1 MKRFHFV
8 RGNMN
13 TPLLILMVNTFIALV
28 GVGFAIPVLPKF
40 ILEIG
45 ASGKDMGYL
54 VAATGLTQFLFS
66 PLGGKLSDQYGRK
79 KITIIGLAIIM
90 VSQFIFSVGTD
101 LWLLYLSRFI
111 GGIGVG
117 LLIPATMAYVADVTT
132 IENRGK
138 GMGLLGASISLGFV
152 IGPGI
157 GGFLAEF
164 GIRVP
169 FYASALAA
177 AIAMIVSLLFLPESL
192 SKAQQHVFR
201 KSSSEQHGMIHDI
214 KKSFKV
220 SYFVLLLLIF
230 TMTFGLANFETIFG
244 IYVSEKYTYTPKDIS
259 IIMTIAALIGVI
271 IQGLLVD
278 KLLQRFDEIR
288 VINIC
293 FFLSAVIIVLIL
305 ISGNF
310 LFMLIMNILFIL
322 FTSIL
327 RPAINT
333 LLSKMAGS
341 EQGFAAGMNNA
352 YSSLGNI
359 IGPSLAGVLFDVS
372 YNIPFL
378 FGAIILLGS
387 IVMCWAW
394 NKKASRN
401 SEFVSI
407 LSGQKKFS

>member
-1 MKRFHFV
+1 MQRFNFFKVKR
-8 RGNMN
+8 NM
-13 TPLLILMVNTFIALV
+13 PLIILMLNTFIALV
-28 GVGFAIPVLPKF
+28 GVGLAIPVLPKF

-79 KITIIGLAIIM
+79 IITIIGLAIIAI
-90 VSQFIFSVGTD
+90 SQFMFSIGTD
-101 LWLLYLSRFI
+101 LWVLYLSRFI

-177 AIAMIVSLLFLPESL
+177 AIAMVVSLFFLPESL
-192 SKAQQHVFR
+192 SKAQQQVFR
-201 KSSSEQHGMIHDI
+201 NSSADQSGMVDDF
-214 KKSFKV
+214 KRSFKV

-244 IYVSEKYTYTPKDIS
+244 LYVSEKYDYTPKDIS
-259 IIMTIAALIGVI
+259 IIMTIAALVGVI
-271 IQGLLVD
+271 IQALFVD
-278 KLLQRFDEIR
+278 KLLKRFDEIK
-288 VINIC
+288 VINTC
-293 FFLSAVIIVLIL
+293 FFLSAITMVVILL
-305 ISGNF
+305 SGNF
-310 LFMLIMNILFIL
+310 LFMLMMNILFIL

-333 LLSKMAGS
+333 LLSKMAGN

-359 IGPSLAGVLFDVS
+359 IGPSLAGILFDIS
-372 YNIPFL
+372 FNIPYL
-378 FGAIILLGS
+378 FGAFILVCS
-387 IVMCWAW
+387 IVMCVAW
-394 NKKASRN
+394 NQKARRN
-401 SEFVSI
+401 SDFVSI
-407 LSGQKKFS
+407 LSGQKKIN

>member
-1 MKRFHFV
+1 MQRFNFLKVKR
-8 RGNMN
+8 NM
-13 TPLLILMVNTFIALV
+13 PLLILMINTFIALV
-28 GVGFAIPVLPKF
+28 GVGLAIPVLPKF

-66 PLGGKLSDQYGRK
+66 PLGGKLSDQHGRK
-79 KITIIGLAIIM
+79 IITIIGLSIIAI
-90 VSQFIFSVGTD
+90 SQFMFSVGTD
-101 LWLLYLSRFI
+101 LWILYLSRFI

-132 IENRGK
+132 LENRGK

-177 AIAMIVSLLFLPESL
+177 IIAMIVSLLFLPESL
-192 SKAQQHVFR
+192 SKAQQHKF
-201 KSSSEQHGMIHDI
+201 KNSTLEQNGVIHDL
-214 KKSFKV
+214 KRSFKV

-244 IYVSEKYTYTPKDIS
+244 LYVSEKYEYTPKDIS

-271 IQGLLVD
+271 IQALLVD
-278 KLLQRFDEIR
+278 KLLQRFDEIK
-288 VINIC
+288 VINVC
-293 FFLSAVIIVLIL
+293 FFLSALTMVFIL
-305 ISGNF
+305 LSGDF
-310 LFMLIMNILFIL
+310 LFMLMMNILFIL

-333 LLSKMAGS
+333 LLSKMAGG

-359 IGPSLAGVLFDVS
+359 IGPSLAGILFDISFNV
-372 YNIPFL
+372 PFI
-378 FGAIILLGS
+378 FGAVILLGS
-387 IVMCWAW
+387 IVMCVAW
-394 NKKASRN
+394 NQKARQN
-401 SEFVSI
+401 SDFVSI
-407 LSGQKKFS
+407 LSGQK

>member
-1 MKRFHFV
+1 MQRFNLLKVKR
-8 RGNMN
+8 NM
-13 TPLLILMVNTFIALV
+13 PLLILMVNTFIALV
-28 GVGFAIPVLPKF
+28 GVGLAIPVLPKF

-79 KITIIGLAIIM
+79 IITVIGLAIIM
-90 VSQFIFSVGTD
+90 VSQFIFSVADD
-101 LWLLYLSRFI
+101 LWLLYVSRFI

-132 IENRGK
+132 VDNRGK

-169 FYASALAA
+169 FYASAFAA
-177 AIAMIVSLLFLPESL
+177 AIAMFVSLIFLPESL
-192 SKAQQHVFR
+192 SKA
-201 KSSSEQHGMIHDI
+201 EQHAFRDSSLEQNGMVHDI
-214 KKSFKV
+214 KRSFKV
-220 SYFVLLLLIF
+220 SYFVLLLLVF

-244 IYVSEKYTYTPKDIS
+244 LYVSEKYDYTPKDIS

-271 IQGLLVD
+271 IQALLVD
-278 KLLQRFDEIR
+278 KLLKRFDEIK

-293 FFLSAVIIVLIL
+293 FFLSAITMVVILL
-305 ISGNF
+305 SGDF
-310 LFMLIMNILFIL
+310 LFMLMMNILFIL

-333 LLSKMAGS
+333 LLSKMAGN

-359 IGPSLAGVLFDVS
+359 IGPALAGVFFDIS
-372 YNIPFL
+372 FNIPYL
-378 FGAIILLGS
+378 FGAFILVCS
-387 IVMCWAW
+387 IVMCVAW
-394 NKKASRN
+394 NQKARRN
-401 SEFVSI
+401 SDFVSV
-407 LSGQKKFS
+407 LSGQK

>member
-1 MKRFHFV
+1 MQRLIKV
-8 RGNMN
+8 KINM
-13 TPLLILMVNTFIALV
+13 PLLILMINTFIALV
-28 GVGFAIPVLPKF
+28 GVGLAIPVLPKF
-40 ILEIG
+40 IVEIG

-79 KITIIGLAIIM
+79 IITIIGLTIIAI
-90 VSQFIFSVGTD
+90 SQFMFSVGTD
-101 LWLLYLSRFI
+101 LWILYLSRFI

-177 AIAMIVSLLFLPESL
+177 AVAMFVSLLLLPESL
-192 SKAQQHVFR
+192 SKAQQHEFR
-201 KSSSEQHGMIHDI
+201 NSSLEQNGMVHDI
-214 KKSFKV
+214 KRSFKV
-220 SYFVLLLLIF
+220 SYFVLLLLVF

-244 IYVSEKYTYTPKDIS
+244 LYVSEKYEYTPKDIS

-271 IQGLLVD
+271 IQALLVD

-288 VINIC
+288 VINVC
-293 FFLSAVIIVLIL
+293 FFLSALTMVVMLL
-305 ISGNF
+305 SGNF
-310 LFMLIMNILFIL
+310 LFMLMMNILFIL

-359 IGPSLAGVLFDVS
+359 IGPSLAGILFDVS
-372 YNIPFL
+372 FNVPFI
-378 FGAIILLGS
+378 FGAVILLGS
-387 IVMCWAW
+387 IVMCVAW
-394 NKKASRN
+394 NQKARQN
-401 SEFVSI
+401 SDFVSI
-407 LSGQKKFS
+407 LSGQK

>member
-1 MKRFHFV
+1 M
-8 RGNMN
+8 
-13 TPLLILMVNTFIALV
+13 PLLILMINTFIALV
-28 GVGFAIPVLPKF
+28 GVGLAIPVLPKF
-40 ILEIG
+40 IVEIG

-79 KITIIGLAIIM
+79 IITIIGLSIIAI
-90 VSQFIFSVGTD
+90 SQFMFSVGTD
-101 LWLLYLSRFI
+101 LWILYLSRFI

-132 IENRGK
+132 LENRGK

-177 AIAMIVSLLFLPESL
+177 VIAMIVSLIFLPESL
-192 SKAQQHVFR
+192 SKA
-201 KSSSEQHGMIHDI
+201 EQHAFRNSSLEQNGMIHDI
-214 KKSFKV
+214 KRSFKV

-244 IYVSEKYTYTPKDIS
+244 IYVSEKYEYTPKDIS

-271 IQGLLVD
+271 IQALLVD

-288 VINIC
+288 VINVC
-293 FFLSAVIIVLIL
+293 FFLSALTMVVMLL
-305 ISGNF
+305 SGNF
-310 LFMLIMNILFIL
+310 LFMLMMNILFIL

-359 IGPSLAGVLFDVS
+359 IGPSLAGILFDVS
-372 YNIPFL
+372 FNVPFI
-378 FGAIILLGS
+378 FGAVILLGS
-387 IVMCWAW
+387 IVMCVAW
-394 NKKASRN
+394 NQKARQN
-401 SEFVSI
+401 SDFVSI
-407 LSGQKKFS
+407 ISGQK

>member
-1 MKRFHFV
+1 MQRFIKV
-8 RGNMN
+8 KINM
-13 TPLLILMVNTFIALV
+13 PLLILMINTFIALV
-28 GVGFAIPVLPKF
+28 GVGLAIPVLPKF
-40 ILEIG
+40 IVEIG

-79 KITIIGLAIIM
+79 IITIIGLSIIAI
-90 VSQFIFSVGTD
+90 SQFMFSVGTD
-101 LWLLYLSRFI
+101 LWILYLSRFI

-132 IENRGK
+132 LENRGK

-177 AIAMIVSLLFLPESL
+177 VIAMIVSLIFLPESL
-192 SKAQQHVFR
+192 SKA
-201 KSSSEQHGMIHDI
+201 EQHAFRNSSLEQTGMIHDI
-214 KKSFKV
+214 KRSFKV

-244 IYVSEKYTYTPKDIS
+244 IYVSEKYEYTPKDIS

-271 IQGLLVD
+271 IQALLVD
-278 KLLQRFDEIR
+278 KLLQRFDEIK

-293 FFLSAVIIVLIL
+293 FLLSAVTMVVIL
-305 ISGNF
+305 LSGNF
-310 LFMLIMNILFIL
+310 LFMLMMNILFIL

-359 IGPSLAGVLFDVS
+359 IGPSLAGILFDVS
-372 YNIPFL
+372 FNVPFI
-378 FGAIILLGS
+378 FGAVILLGS
-387 IVMCWAW
+387 IVMCVAW
-394 NKKASRN
+394 NQKARQN
-401 SEFVSI
+401 SDFVSI
-407 LSGQKKFS
+407 LSGQK

>member
-1 MKRFHFV
+1 MQRVNLLKV
-8 RGNMN
+8 KMNM
-13 TPLLILMVNTFIALV
+13 PLLILMINTFIALV
-28 GVGFAIPVLPKF
+28 GVGLAIPVLPKF

-90 VSQFIFSVGTD
+90 VSQFLFSVGTD

-132 IENRGK
+132 IEKRGK

-157 GGFLAEF
+157 GGFLAEY

-177 AIAMIVSLLFLPESL
+177 FIAMIVSLLFLPESL
-192 SKAQQHVFR
+192 SKAQQRVFR
-201 KSSSEQHGMIHDI
+201 DSSLEQNGMIHDI
-214 KKSFKV
+214 KRSFKV

-244 IYVSEKYTYTPKDIS
+244 IYVSEKYEYTPKDIS
-259 IIMTIAALIGVI
+259 IIMTIAALTGVI
-271 IQGLLVD
+271 IQAFLVD

-293 FFLSAVIIVLIL
+293 FFLSAVTMVLIL

-310 LFMLIMNILFIL
+310 LFMLFMNILFIL

-359 IGPSLAGVLFDVS
+359 IGPSLAGILFDVS
-372 YNIPFL
+372 YNVPFI
-378 FGAIILLGS
+378 FGAVILLGS
-387 IVMCWAW
+387 IVMCVAW
-394 NKKASRN
+394 NQRARQN
-401 SEFVSI
+401 SDFVSI
-407 LSGQKKFS
+407 LSGQK

>member
-1 MKRFHFV
+1 MQKFNLLKVKR
-8 RGNMN
+8 NM
-13 TPLLILMVNTFIALV
+13 PLLILMVNTFIALV
-28 GVGFAIPVLPKF
+28 GVGLAIPVLPKF
-40 ILEIG
+40 ISEIG

-79 KITIIGLAIIM
+79 IITVIGLAIIM
-90 VSQFIFSVGTD
+90 VSQFMFSVGTD
-101 LWLLYLSRFI
+101 LWVLYLSRFI

-177 AIAMIVSLLFLPESL
+177 AIAMLVSIFFLPESL
-192 SKAQQHVFR
+192 SKAQQHAFR
-201 KSSSEQHGMIHDI
+201 NSSSEQNGMVHDI
-214 KKSFKV
+214 KRSFKV
-220 SYFVLLLLIF
+220 SYFVLLLLVF

-244 IYVSEKYTYTPKDIS
+244 LYVSEKYEYTPKDIS

-271 IQGLLVD
+271 IQALLVD
-278 KLLQRFDEIR
+278 KLLQRFNEIR
-288 VINIC
+288 VINVC
-293 FFLSAVIIVLIL
+293 FFLSAVTMLLIL
-305 ISGNF
+305 LSGNF
-310 LFMLIMNILFIL
+310 LFMLMMNILFIL

-359 IGPSLAGVLFDVS
+359 IGPSLAGILFDVS
-372 YNIPFL
+372 FNVPFI
-378 FGAIILLGS
+378 FGAVILLGS
-387 IVMCWAW
+387 IVMCAAW
-394 NKKASRN
+394 NQKARQN
-401 SEFVSI
+401 SDFVSI
-407 LSGQKKFS
+407 LSGQR

>member
-1 MKRFHFV
+1 MRRFNFLTVKR
-8 RGNMN
+8 NM
-13 TPLLILMVNTFIALV
+13 PLLILMVNTFIALV
-28 GVGFAIPVLPKF
+28 GVGLAIPVLPKF
-40 ILEIG
+40 ISEIG

-79 KITIIGLAIIM
+79 IITVIGLAIIM
-90 VSQFIFSVGTD
+90 VSQFMFSVGTD
-101 LWLLYLSRFI
+101 LWVLYLSRFI

-177 AIAMIVSLLFLPESL
+177 AIAMLVSLLFLPESL
-192 SKAQQHVFR
+192 SKAQQHAFR
-201 KSSSEQHGMIHDI
+201 NSSLEQNGMVHDI
-214 KKSFKV
+214 KRSFKV
-220 SYFVLLLLIF
+220 SYFVLLLLVF

-244 IYVSEKYTYTPKDIS
+244 LYVTEKYEYTPKDIS

-271 IQGLLVD
+271 IQALFVD
-278 KLLQRFDEIR
+278 KLLQRFNEIR

-293 FFLSAVIIVLIL
+293 FFLSAVTMVVIL
-305 ISGNF
+305 LSGNF

-359 IGPSLAGVLFDVS
+359 IGPSLAGILFDVS
-372 YNIPFL
+372 FNVPFI
-378 FGAIILLGS
+378 FGAVILLGS
-387 IVMCWAW
+387 IVMCVAW
-394 NKKASRN
+394 NQKARRN
-401 SEFVSI
+401 SDFVSV
-407 LSGQKKFS
+407 LSGQK

>member
-1 MKRFHFV
+1 MRRFNFLKVKR
-8 RGNMN
+8 NM
-13 TPLLILMVNTFIALV
+13 PLLILMVNTFIALV
-28 GVGFAIPVLPKF
+28 GVGLAIPVLPKF
-40 ILEIG
+40 ISEIG

-79 KITIIGLAIIM
+79 IITVIGLAIIM
-90 VSQFIFSVGTD
+90 VSQFMFSVGTD
-101 LWLLYLSRFI
+101 LWVLYLSRFI

-177 AIAMIVSLLFLPESL
+177 AIAMLVSVFFLPESL
-192 SKAQQHVFR
+192 SKGQQHAFR
-201 KSSSEQHGMIHDI
+201 NSSSEQNGMVHDI
-214 KKSFKV
+214 KRSFKV
-220 SYFVLLLLIF
+220 SYFVLLLLVF

-244 IYVSEKYTYTPKDIS
+244 LYVSEKYDYTPKDIS

-271 IQGLLVD
+271 IQALLVD
-278 KLLQRFDEIR
+278 KLLKRFNEIR
-288 VINIC
+288 VINVC
-293 FFLSAVIIVLIL
+293 FFLSALTMVVILL
-305 ISGNF
+305 SGNF

-359 IGPSLAGVLFDVS
+359 IGPSLAGILFDISFNV
-372 YNIPFL
+372 PFII
-378 FGAIILLGS
+378 GAVILLGS
-387 IVMCWAW
+387 IVMCVAW
-394 NKKASRN
+394 NQKSKQSYD
-401 SEFVSI
+401 FVSI
-407 LSGQKKFS
+407 LSEQK

>member
-28 GVGFAIPVLPKF
+28 GVGLAIPVLPKF

-169 FYASALAA
+169 FYASAFAA
-177 AIAMIVSLLFLPESL
+177 AIAMMASLLFLPESL

-201 KSSSEQHGMIHDI
+201 NSSSEQHGMIHDI

-244 IYVSEKYTYTPKDIS
+244 IYVSEKYAYTPKDIS

-271 IQGLLVD
+271 IQALLVD
-278 KLLQRFDEIR
+278 KLLRRFDEIR

-293 FFLSAVIIVLIL
+293 FFLSAVTIGLIL
-305 ISGNF
+305 LSGNF

>member
-1 MKRFHFV
+1 MQRFNLLKV
-8 RGNMN
+8 KMNM
-13 TPLLILMVNTFIALV
+13 PLLILMINTFIALV
-28 GVGFAIPVLPKF
+28 GVGLAIPVLPKF

-54 VAATGLTQFLFS
+54 VAKNGTNSVSFFTSRWEAFRPKWS
-66 PLGGKLSDQYGRK
+66 E

-90 VSQFIFSVGTD
+90 VSQFLFSVGTD

-177 AIAMIVSLLFLPESL
+177 GIAMIVSLLFLPESL
-192 SKAQQHVFR
+192 SKAQQRVFR
-201 KSSSEQHGMIHDI
+201 NSSLEQNGMIHEI
-214 KKSFKV
+214 KRSFKV

-244 IYVSEKYTYTPKDIS
+244 IYVSEKYEYTPKDIS
-259 IIMTIAALIGVI
+259 IIMTI
-271 IQGLLVD
+271 
-278 KLLQRFDEIR
+278 
-288 VINIC
+288 
-293 FFLSAVIIVLIL
+293 IL
-305 ISGNF
+305 
-310 LFMLIMNILFIL
+310 
-322 FTSIL
+322 
-327 RPAINT
+327 
-333 LLSKMAGS
+333 
-341 EQGFAAGMNNA
+341 
-352 YSSLGNI
+352 
-359 IGPSLAGVLFDVS
+359 
-372 YNIPFL
+372 
-378 FGAIILLGS
+378 
-387 IVMCWAW
+387 
-394 NKKASRN
+394 
-401 SEFVSI
+401 
-407 LSGQKKFS
+407 

>member
-1 MKRFHFV
+1 MQRFNLIKV
-8 RGNMN
+8 KINM
-13 TPLLILMVNTFIALV
+13 PLLILMINTFIALV
-28 GVGFAIPVLPKF
+28 GVGLAIPVLPKF

-90 VSQFIFSVGTD
+90 VSQFLFSVGTD
-101 LWLLYLSRFI
+101 LWLLYVSRFI

-132 IENRGK
+132 IEKRGK

-157 GGFLAEF
+157 GGFLAEY

-192 SKAQQHVFR
+192 SIAQQLVFR
-201 KSSSEQHGMIHDI
+201 ESSLEQNGMIHDI
-214 KKSFKV
+214 KRSFKV
-220 SYFVLLLLIF
+220 FYFVLLLLIF

-244 IYVSEKYTYTPKDIS
+244 IYVSEKYEYTPKDIS
-259 IIMTIAALIGVI
+259 IIMTIAALTGVI
-271 IQGLLVD
+271 IQALLVD
-278 KLLQRFDEIR
+278 KLIQRFDEIR

-293 FFLSAVIIVLIL
+293 FFLSAVTMVLIL

-310 LFMLIMNILFIL
+310 IFMLSMNILFIL

-359 IGPSLAGVLFDVS
+359 IGPSLAGILFDVS
-372 YNIPFL
+372 YNVPFI
-378 FGAIILLGS
+378 FGAVILLGS
-387 IVMCWAW
+387 IIMCVAW
-394 NKKASRN
+394 NQRARQN
-401 SEFVSI
+401 SDFISI
-407 LSGQKKFS
+407 LSRQK

>member
-1 MKRFHFV
+1 MQRFNLLKVKR
-8 RGNMN
+8 NM
-13 TPLLILMVNTFIALV
+13 PLLILMLNTFIALV
-28 GVGFAIPVLPKF
+28 GVGLAIPVLPKF

-66 PLGGKLSDQYGRK
+66 LLGGKLSDQYGRK
-79 KITIIGLAIIM
+79 IITVIGLAIIM
-90 VSQFIFSVGTD
+90 VSQFIFSVATD
-101 LWLLYLSRFI
+101 LWLLYVSRFI

-132 IENRGK
+132 VDNRGK

-177 AIAMIVSLLFLPESL
+177 AIAMFVSLLFLPETL
-192 SKAQQHVFR
+192 SKAQQHVF
-201 KSSSEQHGMIHDI
+201 KNSSLEQNGLVYDI
-214 KKSFKV
+214 KRSFKV
-220 SYFVLLLLIF
+220 SYFVLLLLVF

-244 IYVSEKYTYTPKDIS
+244 LYVSEKYDYTPKDIS

-271 IQGLLVD
+271 IQALVVD

-288 VINIC
+288 VINAC
-293 FFLSAVIIVLIL
+293 FFLSAVTMVVIL
-305 ISGNF
+305 LSGNF

-359 IGPSLAGVLFDVS
+359 IGPSLAGILFDVS
-372 YNIPFL
+372 FNIPYL
-378 FGAIILLGS
+378 FGAFILVCS
-387 IVMCWAW
+387 IVMCAAW
-394 NKKASRN
+394 NQKARRN
-401 SEFVSI
+401 SDFVSV
-407 LSGQKKFS
+407 LSGQK

>member
-1 MKRFHFV
+1 MQRFIKV
-8 RGNMN
+8 KINM
-13 TPLLILMVNTFIALV
+13 PLLILMINTFIALV
-28 GVGFAIPVLPKF
+28 GVGLAIPVLPKF
-40 ILEIG
+40 IIEIG

-79 KITIIGLAIIM
+79 IITIIGLAIIAI
-90 VSQFIFSVGTD
+90 SQFMFSVGTD
-101 LWLLYLSRFI
+101 LWILYLSRFI

-177 AIAMIVSLLFLPESL
+177 AVAMFVSLLLLPESL
-192 SKAQQHVFR
+192 SKAQQHEFR
-201 KSSSEQHGMIHDI
+201 NLSLEQKGMVHDI
-214 KKSFKV
+214 KRSFKV
-220 SYFVLLLLIF
+220 SYFVLLLLVF

-244 IYVSEKYTYTPKDIS
+244 LYVSEKYEYTPKDIS

-271 IQGLLVD
+271 IQALLVD

-288 VINIC
+288 VINVC
-293 FFLSAVIIVLIL
+293 FFLSALTMVVMLL
-305 ISGNF
+305 SGNF
-310 LFMLIMNILFIL
+310 LFMLMMNILFIL

-359 IGPSLAGVLFDVS
+359 IGPSLAGILFDVS
-372 YNIPFL
+372 FNVPFI
-378 FGAIILLGS
+378 FGAVILLGS
-387 IVMCWAW
+387 IVMCVAW
-394 NKKASRN
+394 NQKARRN
-401 SEFVSI
+401 SDFVSI
-407 LSGQKKFS
+407 LSGQK

>member
-1 MKRFHFV
+1 MQRF
-8 RGNMN
+8 NMLKVKSN
-13 TPLLILMVNTFIALV
+13 MPLLILMVNTFIALV
-28 GVGFAIPVLPKF
+28 GVGLAIPVLPKF
-40 ILEIG
+40 ISEIG

-79 KITIIGLAIIM
+79 IITVIGLAIIM
-90 VSQFIFSVGTD
+90 VSQFMFSVGTD
-101 LWLLYLSRFI
+101 LWVLYLSRFI
-111 GGIGVG
+111 GGVGVG

-132 IENRGK
+132 LENRGK

-169 FYASALAA
+169 FYASAIAA
-177 AIAMIVSLLFLPESL
+177 AIAMIVSVIFLPESL
-192 SKAQQHVFR
+192 SKAQQQTF
-201 KSSSEQHGMIHDI
+201 KNSSLEQNGMVHDI
-214 KKSFKV
+214 KRSFKV
-220 SYFVLLLLIF
+220 SYFVLLLLVF

-244 IYVSEKYTYTPKDIS
+244 LYVTEKYEYTPKDIS

-271 IQGLLVD
+271 IQALVVD
-278 KLLQRFDEIR
+278 KLLQRFNEIR
-288 VINIC
+288 VINVC
-293 FFLSAVIIVLIL
+293 FFLSAVTMVLIL
-305 ISGNF
+305 LSGNF
-310 LFMLIMNILFIL
+310 LFMLMMNILFIL

-359 IGPSLAGVLFDVS
+359 IGPSLAGILFDVS
-372 YNIPFL
+372 FNVPFI
-378 FGAIILLGS
+378 FGAVILLGS
-387 IVMCWAW
+387 IVMCVAW
-394 NKKASRN
+394 NQKARQN
-401 SEFVSI
+401 SDFVSI
-407 LSGQKKFS
+407 LSGQR

>member
-1 MKRFHFV
+1 MQRFNFLKVKR
-8 RGNMN
+8 NM
-13 TPLLILMVNTFIALV
+13 PLLILMINTFIALV
-28 GVGFAIPVLPKF
+28 GVGLAIPVLPKF

-66 PLGGKLSDQYGRK
+66 PLGGKLSDQHGRK
-79 KITIIGLAIIM
+79 IITIIGLSIIAI
-90 VSQFIFSVGTD
+90 SQFMFSVGTD
-101 LWLLYLSRFI
+101 LWILYLSRFI

-132 IENRGK
+132 LENRGK

-177 AIAMIVSLLFLPESL
+177 IIAMIVSLLFLPESL
-192 SKAQQHVFR
+192 SKAQQHEF
-201 KSSSEQHGMIHDI
+201 KNSTLEQNGMIHDI
-214 KKSFKV
+214 KRSFKV

-244 IYVSEKYTYTPKDIS
+244 FYVSEKYEYTPKDIS
-259 IIMTIAALIGVI
+259 IIMTIAALVGVI
-271 IQGLLVD
+271 IQALLVD
-278 KLLQRFDEIR
+278 KLLQRFDEIK
-288 VINIC
+288 VINVC
-293 FFLSAVIIVLIL
+293 FFLSALTMVFIL
-305 ISGNF
+305 LSGNF
-310 LFMLIMNILFIL
+310 LFMLMMNILFIL

-359 IGPSLAGVLFDVS
+359 IGPSLAGILFDISFNV
-372 YNIPFL
+372 PFI
-378 FGAIILLGS
+378 FGAVILLVS
-387 IVMCWAW
+387 IVMCVAW
-394 NKKASRN
+394 NQKARQN
-401 SEFVSI
+401 SDFVSI
-407 LSGQKKFS
+407 LSGQK

>member
-1 MKRFHFV
+1 MTRFIKV
-8 RGNMN
+8 KINM
-13 TPLLILMVNTFIALV
+13 PLLILMINTFIALV
-28 GVGFAIPVLPKF
+28 GVGLAIPVLPKF
-40 ILEIG
+40 IVEIG

-66 PLGGKLSDQYGRK
+66 PLGGKLSDLYGRK
-79 KITIIGLAIIM
+79 IITIIGLVIIAI
-90 VSQFIFSVGTD
+90 SQFMFSVGTD
-101 LWLLYLSRFI
+101 LWILYLSRFI

-177 AIAMIVSLLFLPESL
+177 AVAMFVSLLLLPESL
-192 SKAQQHVFR
+192 SKAQQQEFR
-201 KSSSEQHGMIHDI
+201 NSSLKQNGMVHDI
-214 KKSFKV
+214 KRSFKV
-220 SYFVLLLLIF
+220 SYFVLLLLVF

-244 IYVSEKYTYTPKDIS
+244 LYVSEKYEYTPKDIS

-271 IQGLLVD
+271 IQALLVD

-288 VINIC
+288 VINVC
-293 FFLSAVIIVLIL
+293 FFLSALTMVVMLL
-305 ISGNF
+305 SGNF
-310 LFMLIMNILFIL
+310 LFMLMMNILFIL

-359 IGPSLAGVLFDVS
+359 IGPSLAGILFDVS
-372 YNIPFL
+372 FNVPFI
-378 FGAIILLGS
+378 FGAVILLGS
-387 IVMCWAW
+387 IVMCVAW
-394 NKKASRN
+394 NQKARRN
-401 SEFVSI
+401 SDFVSV
-407 LSGQKKFS
+407 LSGQK

>member
-1 MKRFHFV
+1 MQRLIKV
-8 RGNMN
+8 KINM
-13 TPLLILMVNTFIALV
+13 PLLILMINTFIALV
-28 GVGFAIPVLPKF
+28 GVGLAIPVLPKF
-40 ILEIG
+40 IVEIG

-79 KITIIGLAIIM
+79 IITIIGLSIIAI
-90 VSQFIFSVGTD
+90 SQFMFSVGTD
-101 LWLLYLSRFI
+101 LWILYLSRFI

-132 IENRGK
+132 LENRGK

-177 AIAMIVSLLFLPESL
+177 VIAMIVSLIFLPESL
-192 SKAQQHVFR
+192 SKA
-201 KSSSEQHGMIHDI
+201 EQHAFRNSSLEQNGMIHDI
-214 KKSFKV
+214 KRSFKV

-244 IYVSEKYTYTPKDIS
+244 IYVSEKYEYTPKDIS

-271 IQGLLVD
+271 IQALLVD

-288 VINIC
+288 VINVC
-293 FFLSAVIIVLIL
+293 FFLSALTMVVMLL
-305 ISGNF
+305 SGNF
-310 LFMLIMNILFIL
+310 LFMLMMNILFIL

-359 IGPSLAGVLFDVS
+359 IGPSLAGILFDVS
-372 YNIPFL
+372 FNVPFI
-378 FGAIILLGS
+378 FGAVILLGS
-387 IVMCWAW
+387 IVMCVAW
-394 NKKASRN
+394 NQKARQN
-401 SEFVSI
+401 SDFVSI
-407 LSGQKKFS
+407 ISGQK

>member
-1 MKRFHFV
+1 
-8 RGNMN
+8 
-13 TPLLILMVNTFIALV
+13 MVNIFIALL
-28 GVGFAIPVLPKF
+28 GVGLVIPILPKF
-40 ILEIG
+40 ILELG
-45 ASGKDMGYL
+45 ASGKDQGYL

-66 PLGGKLSDQYGRK
+66 PLGGKLSDKYGRK
-79 KITIIGLAIIM
+79 IITIIGLVIIM
-90 VSQFIFSVGTD
+90 LSQLIFAMASD
-101 LWLLYLSRFI
+101 LSLLYVSRLI
-111 GGIGVG
+111 GGIGIG
-117 LLIPATMAYVADVTT
+117 LLVPANMAYVADVTT

-138 GMGLLGASISLGFV
+138 GMGLLGAAISLGFV

-169 FYASALAA
+169 FYASAVAA
-177 AIAMIVSLLFLPESL
+177 GIAAIVSLLFLPESL
-192 SKAQQHVFR
+192 SKDQLDINRNSLV
-201 KSSSEQHGMIHDI
+201 KEEGMLHDI
-214 KKSFKV
+214 KRSFKV
-220 SYFVLLLLIF
+220 SYFIPLLLVF

-244 IYVSEKYTYTPKDIS
+244 IYVSEKYEYTPKDIS
-259 IIMTIAALIGVI
+259 IIMTVAALIGVI
-271 IQGLLVD
+271 VQAQVVDWLLR
-278 KLLQRFDEIR
+278 RFNEIK
-288 VINIC
+288 VINTC
-293 FFLSAVIIVLIL
+293 FFLSAVSVALVLL
-305 ISGNF
+305 SGNF
-310 LFMLIMNILFIL
+310 LFMLIVNILFIL

-387 IVMCWAW
+387 IVMCWTW

-407 LSGQKKFS
+407 LSTQKKFS

>member
-1 MKRFHFV
+1 MQRFIKV
-8 RGNMN
+8 KINM
-13 TPLLILMVNTFIALV
+13 PLLILMINTFIALV
-28 GVGFAIPVLPKF
+28 GVGLAIPVLPKF

-45 ASGKDMGYL
+45 ATGKDMGYL

-79 KITIIGLAIIM
+79 IITVIGLAIIM
-90 VSQFIFSVGTD
+90 VSQFIFSVADD
-101 LWLLYLSRFI
+101 LWLLYVSRFI

-132 IENRGK
+132 VDNRGK

-164 GIRVP
+164 GIRAP

-177 AIAMIVSLLFLPESL
+177 AIAMFVSLIFLPESL
-192 SKAQQHVFR
+192 SKA
-201 KSSSEQHGMIHDI
+201 EQHAFRNTSLEQNGMIHDI
-214 KKSFKV
+214 KRSFKV
-220 SYFVLLLLIF
+220 SYFVLLLLVF

-244 IYVSEKYTYTPKDIS
+244 LYVSEKYDYTPKDIS

-271 IQGLLVD
+271 IQALLVD
-278 KLLQRFDEIR
+278 KLLQRFDEII
-288 VINIC
+288 VINVC
-293 FFLSAVIIVLIL
+293 FFLSALTMVFIL
-305 ISGNF
+305 LSGNF
-310 LFMLIMNILFIL
+310 LFMLVMNILFIL

-359 IGPSLAGVLFDVS
+359 IGPSLAGIFFDISFNV
-372 YNIPFL
+372 PFI
-378 FGAIILLGS
+378 FGAVILVGS
-387 IVMCWAW
+387 IVMCAAW
-394 NKKASRN
+394 NQKARRN
-401 SEFVSI
+401 SDFVSI
-407 LSGQKKFS
+407 LSGQK

>member
-1 MKRFHFV
+1 MQRFNLLKV
-8 RGNMN
+8 KMNM
-13 TPLLILMVNTFIALV
+13 PLLILMINTFIALV
-28 GVGFAIPVLPKF
+28 GVGLAIPVLPKF

-66 PLGGKLSDQYGRK
+66 PLGGKLSDQNGRK

-90 VSQFIFSVGTD
+90 VSQFLFSVGTD

-177 AIAMIVSLLFLPESL
+177 GIAMIVSLLFLPESL
-192 SKAQQHVFR
+192 SKAQQRVFR
-201 KSSSEQHGMIHDI
+201 NSSLEQNGMIHEI
-214 KKSFKV
+214 KRSFKV

-244 IYVSEKYTYTPKDIS
+244 IYVSEKYEYTPKDIS
-259 IIMTIAALIGVI
+259 IIMTIAALTGVI
-271 IQGLLVD
+271 IQALMVD
-278 KLLQRFDEIR
+278 KLLRRFDEIR

-293 FFLSAVIIVLIL
+293 FFLSAVTMVLIL

-310 LFMLIMNILFIL
+310 LFMLFMNILFIL

-359 IGPSLAGVLFDVS
+359 IGPSLAGILFDVS
-372 YNIPFL
+372 YNVPFI
-378 FGAIILLGS
+378 FGAVILLGS
-387 IVMCWAW
+387 IVMCVAW
-394 NKKASRN
+394 NQRARQN
-401 SEFVSI
+401 SDFVSI
-407 LSGQKKFS
+407 LGGHK

>member
-1 MKRFHFV
+1 M
-8 RGNMN
+8 
-13 TPLLILMVNTFIALV
+13 PLLILMINTFIALV
-28 GVGFAIPVLPKF
+28 GVGLAIPVLPKF
-40 ILEIG
+40 IVEIG

-79 KITIIGLAIIM
+79 IITIIGLAIIAI
-90 VSQFIFSVGTD
+90 SQFMFSVGTD
-101 LWLLYLSRFI
+101 LWILYLSRFI

-177 AIAMIVSLLFLPESL
+177 AVAMFVSLLLLPESL
-192 SKAQQHVFR
+192 SKAQQHEFR
-201 KSSSEQHGMIHDI
+201 NSSLEQNGMVHDF
-214 KKSFKV
+214 KRSFKV
-220 SYFVLLLLIF
+220 SYFVLLLLVF

-244 IYVSEKYTYTPKDIS
+244 LYVSEKYEYTPKDIS
-259 IIMTIAALIGVI
+259 IIMTIAALVGVI
-271 IQGLLVD
+271 IQALLVD
-278 KLLQRFDEIR
+278 KLLKRFDEIK
-288 VINIC
+288 VINVC
-293 FFLSAVIIVLIL
+293 FFLSALTMVVMLL
-305 ISGNF
+305 SGNF
-310 LFMLIMNILFIL
+310 LFMLMMNVLFIL

-359 IGPSLAGVLFDVS
+359 IGPSLAGILFDISFNV
-372 YNIPFL
+372 PFI
-378 FGAIILLGS
+378 FGAVILIGS
-387 IVMCWAW
+387 IVMCVAW
-394 NKKASRN
+394 NQKARQN
-401 SEFVSI
+401 SDFVSI
-407 LSGQKKFS
+407 LSGQK

>member
-1 MKRFHFV
+1 M
-8 RGNMN
+8 
-13 TPLLILMVNTFIALV
+13 PLLILMVNTFIALV
-28 GVGFAIPVLPKF
+28 GVGLAIPVLPKF
-40 ILEIG
+40 ISEIG

-79 KITIIGLAIIM
+79 IITVIGLAIIM
-90 VSQFIFSVGTD
+90 VSQFMFSVGTD
-101 LWLLYLSRFI
+101 LWVLYLSRFI

-177 AIAMIVSLLFLPESL
+177 AIAMLVSVFFLPESL
-192 SKAQQHVFR
+192 SKGQQHAFR
-201 KSSSEQHGMIHDI
+201 NSSSEQNGMVHDI
-214 KKSFKV
+214 KRSFKV
-220 SYFVLLLLIF
+220 SYFVLLLLVF

-244 IYVSEKYTYTPKDIS
+244 LYVSEKYDYTPKDIS

-271 IQGLLVD
+271 IQALLVD
-278 KLLQRFDEIR
+278 KLLKRFNEIR
-288 VINIC
+288 VINVC
-293 FFLSAVIIVLIL
+293 FFLSALTMVVILL
-305 ISGNF
+305 SGNF

-359 IGPSLAGVLFDVS
+359 IGPSLAGILFDISFNV
-372 YNIPFL
+372 PFII
-378 FGAIILLGS
+378 GAVILLGS
-387 IVMCWAW
+387 IVMCVAW
-394 NKKASRN
+394 NQKSKQSYD
-401 SEFVSI
+401 FVSI
-407 LSGQKKFS
+407 LSEQK

>member
-1 MKRFHFV
+1 MQRFNLLKVKR
-8 RGNMN
+8 NM
-13 TPLLILMVNTFIALV
+13 PLLILMVNTFIALV
-28 GVGFAIPVLPKF
+28 GVGLAIPVLPKF
-40 ILEIG
+40 ISEIG

-66 PLGGKLSDQYGRK
+66 PLGGKLSDHYGRK
-79 KITIIGLAIIM
+79 IITIIGLAIIAI
-90 VSQFIFSVGTD
+90 SQFMFSVGTD

-132 IENRGK
+132 LENRGK
-138 GMGLLGASISLGFV
+138 GMGFLGASISLGFV

-157 GGFLAEF
+157 GGFLAEY

-169 FYASALAA
+169 FYASAIAA
-177 AIAMIVSLLFLPESL
+177 AIAMCVSLLFLPESL
-192 SKAQQHVFR
+192 SKAQQDAFR
-201 KSSSEQHGMIHDI
+201 NSSFEQNGMVHDI
-214 KKSFKV
+214 KRSFKV

-244 IYVSEKYTYTPKDIS
+244 IYVSEKYEYTPKDIS

-271 IQGLLVD
+271 IQALVVD
-278 KLLQRFDEIR
+278 KLLKRFNEIR
-288 VINIC
+288 VINVC
-293 FFLSAVIIVLIL
+293 FFLSAVTMVLIL
-305 ISGNF
+305 LSGNF
-310 LFMLIMNILFIL
+310 LFMLMMNILFIL

-359 IGPSLAGVLFDVS
+359 IGPSLAGILFDVS
-372 YNIPFL
+372 FNVPFI
-378 FGAIILLGS
+378 FGAVILLGS
-387 IVMCWAW
+387 IVMCVAW
-394 NKKASRN
+394 NQKARQN
-401 SEFVSI
+401 SDFVSI
-407 LSGQKKFS
+407 LSGQR

>member
-1 MKRFHFV
+1 MQRFNLLKVKR
-8 RGNMN
+8 NM
-13 TPLLILMVNTFIALV
+13 PLLILMVNTFIALV
-28 GVGFAIPVLPKF
+28 GVGLAIPVLPKF
-40 ILEIG
+40 ISEIG

-79 KITIIGLAIIM
+79 IITVIGLAIIM
-90 VSQFIFSVGTD
+90 VSQFMFSVGTD
-101 LWLLYLSRFI
+101 LWVLYLSRFI

-132 IENRGK
+132 LENRGK

-177 AIAMIVSLLFLPESL
+177 AIAMLVSLLFLPESL
-192 SKAQQHVFR
+192 SKDQQDAFR
-201 KSSSEQHGMIHDI
+201 NSSSEQNGMVHDI
-214 KKSFKV
+214 KRSFKV
-220 SYFVLLLLIF
+220 SYFVLLLLVF

-244 IYVSEKYTYTPKDIS
+244 LYVTEKYEYTPKDIS

-271 IQGLLVD
+271 IQALLVD
-278 KLLQRFDEIR
+278 KLLQRFNEIR
-288 VINIC
+288 VINVC
-293 FFLSAVIIVLIL
+293 FFLSAVTMLL
-305 ISGNF
+305 LLLSGNF
-310 LFMLIMNILFIL
+310 SFMLMMNILFIL

-359 IGPSLAGVLFDVS
+359 IGPSLAGILFDVS
-372 YNIPFL
+372 FNVPFI
-378 FGAIILLGS
+378 FGAVILLGS
-387 IVMCWAW
+387 IVMCVAW
-394 NKKASRN
+394 NQKARQN
-401 SEFVSI
+401 SDFVSI
-407 LSGQKKFS
+407 LSGQR

>member
-1 MKRFHFV
+1 MQRFNLLKAKM
-8 RGNMN
+8 NM
-13 TPLLILMVNTFIALV
+13 PLLILMINTFIALV
-28 GVGFAIPVLPKF
+28 GVGLAIPVLPKF

-90 VSQFIFSVGTD
+90 VSQFLFSVGTD

-132 IENRGK
+132 IEKRGK

-177 AIAMIVSLLFLPESL
+177 GIAMIVSLLFLPESL
-192 SKAQQHVFR
+192 SKAQQRVFR
-201 KSSSEQHGMIHDI
+201 NSSLEQNGMIHDI
-214 KKSFKV
+214 KRSFKV

-244 IYVSEKYTYTPKDIS
+244 IYVSEKYEYTPKDIS
-259 IIMTIAALIGVI
+259 IIMTIAALTGVI
-271 IQGLLVD
+271 IQALLVD

-293 FFLSAVIIVLIL
+293 FFLSAVTMVLIL

-310 LFMLIMNILFIL
+310 LFMLFMNILFIL

-359 IGPSLAGVLFDVS
+359 IGPSLAGILFDVS
-372 YNIPFL
+372 YNVPFI
-378 FGAIILLGS
+378 FGAVILLGS
-387 IVMCWAW
+387 IIMCVAW
-394 NKKASRN
+394 NQRARQN
-401 SEFVSI
+401 SDFVSI
-407 LSGQKKFS
+407 LSGQK